1 MKPFQGKNFK
11 TASPLGS
18 SQISQPRALLFN
30 TVGVKT
36 YNDDPNE
43 EGQMPSRT
51 IHAIQIKL
59 RALEYLS
66 VIVWPFEPDN
76 DRKCCRLINSKRT
89 WLTAQAGDAVLVK
102 LEGSAEMTRYF
113 IESISLFRVD
123 PVEFN
128 GTIVETAQA
137 WLDGNT

>member
-1 MKPFQGKNFK
+1 
-11 TASPLGS
+11 
-18 SQISQPRALLFN
+18 
-30 TVGVKT
+30 
-36 YNDDPNE
+36 
-43 EGQMPSRT
+43 MPSRS

-59 RALEYLS
+59 RALGHLS

-89 WLTAQAGDAVLVK
+89 WLTARAGDAVLVK
-102 LEGSAEMTRYF
+102 RDGSAELTRYF

-128 GTIVETAQA
+128 GTIVETAQE
-137 WLDGNT
+137 WLNGGT

>member
-1 MKPFQGKNFK
+1 
-11 TASPLGS
+11 
-18 SQISQPRALLFN
+18 
-30 TVGVKT
+30 
-36 YNDDPNE
+36 
-43 EGQMPSRT
+43 MPSRT

-89 WLTAQAGDAVLVK
+89 WLTAQADDAVLVK
-102 LEGSAEMTRYF
+102 REGSAELKRYF

-137 WLDGNT
+137 WLDGDT

>member
-1 MKPFQGKNFK
+1 
-11 TASPLGS
+11 
-18 SQISQPRALLFN
+18 
-30 TVGVKT
+30 
-36 YNDDPNE
+36 
-43 EGQMPSRT
+43 MPSRT

-59 RALEYLS
+59 KAPEYLS

-89 WLTAQAGDAVLVK
+89 WLSAQAGDAVLVQRES
-102 LEGSAEMTRYF
+102 LAELTRYF

-137 WLDGNT
+137 WLDAST